1 MFQQKMEVILTKCVL
16 LERPLLVKQKLPT
29 WPFRMEFKIFL
40 DQGLFVFIFS
50 SLLREKYDTGQLLK
64 RLLCWAQIWG
74 CGRKLNFRWL
84 WIHKFPLPPIEHH
97 LIGIL
102 LFELNVWTA
111 SSQRH
116 YQSFRLFLDSG
127 FRLWKEMIHF
137 RESVSKFRLTQNR
150 FFCPRLWLKPHFLL
164 LNQRKCTVVSNL
176 DILEKI
182 TNFGPRTKFF
192 LLLHFRL
199 V

>member
-40 DQGLFVFIFS
+40 DQGLFVFIFP

-84 WIHKFPLPPIEHH
+84 CIHKFPLPLSTISYEY
-97 LIGIL
+97 
-102 LFELNVWTA
+102 FCSSWTFG
-111 SSQRH
+111 QLPPRDTTNH
-116 YQSFRLFLDSG
+116 FVFFLDLS

-137 RESVSKFRLTQNR
+137 RESVSKFRLTQNS
-150 FFCPRLWLKPHFLL
+150 FFCTRLWLKPRFLL